1 MLLERHERHNAR
13 DQKKSVRERRSNSK
27 RESSSEKI
35 EQDKKSNNKLRY
47 VRDIEG
53 TKLCAKE
60 SVGKYC
66 TLIK

>member
-13 DQKKSVRERRSNSK
+13 DQKKKRKRKNIKFKEREFKGKNRARQKVKQQIEVCERYRR
-27 RESSSEKI
+27 
-35 EQDKKSNNKLRY
+35 DKLY
-47 VRDIEG
+47 
-53 TKLCAKE
+53 AKE

>member
-35 EQDKKSNNKLRY
+35 EQDKK
-47 VRDIEG
+47 
-53 TKLCAKE
+53 
-60 SVGKYC
+60 
-66 TLIK
+66 